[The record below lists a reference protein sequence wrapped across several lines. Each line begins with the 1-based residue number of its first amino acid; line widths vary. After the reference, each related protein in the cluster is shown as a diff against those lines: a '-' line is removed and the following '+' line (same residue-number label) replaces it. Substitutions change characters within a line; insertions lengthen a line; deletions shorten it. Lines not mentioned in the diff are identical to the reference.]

1 MAGLWR
7 RNLSSSK
14 PRRAAVVVGGNLNA
28 LGVTRALARANIPV
42 ILISRRPDDI
52 AAWSRHCV
60 VETVGSYEGEPLIA
74 GLYRARARAGHDPFL
89 MLTDED
95 AVRTVSENRTALLND
110 FRFDLPDQTAT
121 RALERKIDID
131 AFARREG
138 FAVPYAV
145 AISREADMAG
155 LDRIEG
161 PIIVKPSDKTPVRG
175 LPMERTMLTRSRADA
190 IARCRELV
198 AAGAGAL
205 AQEWI
210 DGDDSSLY
218 FCLFYADA
226 RGEPFVI
233 FTGRKLVAYP
243 PRVGST
249 AVCAPAQ
256 GARLALEPIA
266 RRFARLA
273 GMVGPGGVEFKWD
286 ARRKLFVIIEPTVG
300 RTDWQAEVA
309 TLAGVNI
316 PLEGYRHATGEE
328 TPRARRMERQVAW
341 RSSRAHRVAGLP
353 RGAAIHDG
361 YWRANDPWPA
371 YAYYIHERAKRLSRR
386 LFLTQ
391 EARGATP

>member
-1 MAGLWR
+1 MAGLLTQKHKGPTR
-7 RNLSSSK
+7 
-14 PRRAAVVVGGNLNA
+14 RRAAVVVGGNLNA
-28 LGVTRALARANIPV
+28 LGVTRALAQANIPV
-42 ILISRRPDDI
+42 ILLSRQPDDI
-52 AAWSRHCV
+52 AAWSRHCIADAV
-60 VETVGSYEGEPLIA
+60 ASYEGDALID

-89 MLTDED
+89 ILTDED
-95 AVRTVSENRTALLND
+95 AVRTVSEHKAALSAH
-110 FRFDLPDQTAT
+110 FRFDIPDPAAT

-138 FAVPYAV
+138 FAVPVGV
-145 AISREADMAG
+145 AIKSEADIEG
-155 LDRIEG
+155 LERIDG
-161 PIIVKPSDKTPVRG
+161 PIIVKPSDKTLVRG
-175 LPMERTMLTRSRADA
+175 LPMERTMLTHSRAEA
-190 IARCRELV
+190 AERCRALV

-210 DGDDSSLY
+210 EGDDSSLY

-226 RGEPFVI
+226 RGEPLVM
-233 FTGRKLVAYP
+233 FTGRKLAAYP

-249 AVCAPAQ
+249 AVCAPAP

-266 RRFARLA
+266 RRFARRA
-273 GMVGPGGVEFKWD
+273 GMARPGGVEFKWD
-286 ARRKLFVIIEPTVG
+286 PRRQIFVIIEPTVG

-316 PLEGYRHATGEE
+316 PLEGYRHATGED

-341 RSSRAHRVAGLP
+341 RSSRAHRAASLP

-361 YWRANDPWPA
+361 YWRASDPWPA
-371 YAYYIHERAKRLSRR
+371 YAYYIRERALRLSRK

-391 EARGATP
+391 RTGGTTP